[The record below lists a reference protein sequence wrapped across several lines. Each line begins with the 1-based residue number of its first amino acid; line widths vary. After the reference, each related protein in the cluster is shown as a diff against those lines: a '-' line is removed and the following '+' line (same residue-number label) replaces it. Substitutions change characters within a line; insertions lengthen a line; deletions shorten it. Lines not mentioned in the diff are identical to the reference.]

1 MLVGSHDH
9 GVFLFLFFWV
19 ALLIVGSLYMNIVVD
34 GAAANSFEA
43 FYAFGDSYVDTG
55 NGGYMGPPYG
65 MTWPGHAAGRPCD
78 GRNQVDHFGKSYAL
92 GSRL

>member
-1 MLVGSHDH
+1 
-9 GVFLFLFFWV
+9 
-19 ALLIVGSLYMNIVVD
+19 
-34 GAAANSFEA
+34 
-43 FYAFGDSYVDTG
+43 
-55 NGGYMGPPYG
+55 MGPPYG